1 MTQQPGFDPV
11 AFKETTRKQWQ
22 QAASAWHR
30 WSPILSDWLGPVTAQ
45 MLALARL
52 GPGARVLDVAAGAG
66 EPALSAAER
75 VGPRGFVLA
84 TDIAANILAFAEQEV
99 RSRRLGADV
108 FQTRVMDGENLEL
121 DDASFDVAC
130 SRLGLIYF
138 PDRVRGLA
146 EMRRVLVPGG
156 RAVVA
161 SFTTPE
167 RNRFFTIPI
176 GIIRRHAHLPPPPPG
191 QPGPFSLGD
200 RSVMEETYRQA
211 GFRMIET
218 YAVAAPLR
226 LPSAAA
232 CVQFERESFG
242 ALHQMLS
249 NLPEE
254 EHAAA
259 WDEIEHEL
267 RQFEGPQGFESPTE
281 LRVGVGI
288 R

>member
-1 MTQQPGFDPV
+1 MTPQPGFDPV
-11 AFKETTRKQWQ
+11 AFKETTHKQWQ

-30 WSPILSDWLGPVTAQ
+30 WSPILSDWLGPVTVQ

-211 GFRMIET
+211 GFRTIET

-254 EHAAA
+254 EHAAV